1 VAGIRQYNQF
11 IALMDNWDD
20 GTADSMVANLETAA
34 NSSGAL
40 QEQAD
45 IYAESWEAANKR
57 VKASA
62 EAIYT
67 SLLDDDFFIDVT
79 NGLADFL
86 DLVDH
91 LIDSMGGAKGL
102 LTGLSSILL
111 NMFAGS
117 AAKGLENMV
126 YNFRSFVGLAEKE
139 AMSTKQ

>member
-1 VAGIRQYNQF
+1 
-11 IALMDNWDD
+11 MDNWESKGVGDK
-20 GTADSMVANLETAA
+20 DSMKANLETI
-34 NSSGAL
+34 NESTGAL

-45 IYAESWEAANKR
+45 TYAESWEAASKR

-62 EAIYT
+62 EEVYMD
-67 SLLDDDFFIDVT
+67 LLDDDFFIDLT

-86 DLVDH
+86 GLLDNL
-91 LIDSMGGAKGL
+91 LDSMGGARGL

-126 YNFRSFVGLAEKE
+126 YNFRSFVGLTEKE
-139 AMSTKQ
+139 AMSTK